1 MNNLF
6 RGSLRAAVPAFVLLA
21 CFSSAARAAAGE
33 PKGPAALPKP
43 VIETLV
49 KIQNNFVKSGA
60 PGSILL
66 VEAPGF
72 KYSRATGYADVDKGK
87 KLRPDSLFRIASISK
102 SFFGAMA
109 SILHVRGKINLDAP
123 LSATFPE
130 VAARFAPK
138 KDPETGENWDPGT
151 ITMRMLLNHSAGV
164 ADPLNDDMK
173 ECADFKTALLKHVT
187 ENTGPT
193 DKEALDAVFSE
204 GLMYKPGAR
213 LRYSNGGYILAAYL
227 VEVAM
232 KAHYS
237 RVLRDEVLSPLRLEH
252 TYNGVREKYDID
264 NLAHGYN
271 SWLIPGYEDY
281 AVIDQG
287 NGYANGGLV
296 STAQDVSKFFRSVFN
311 DPGFPPGIAK
321 AEFLRQFVPGPDSP
335 GAGGIAMGTGIVK
348 DPQGCY
354 LHSGHFAGYL
364 SQATYC
370 PGPDLFIFVGL
381 TSDSP
386 ALSQAKDR
394 SIQQIRKLWIP

>member
-1 MNNLF
+1 MDNRF
-6 RGSLRAAVPAFVLLA
+6 YRCSSIAVLVFALLA
-21 CFSSAARAAAGE
+21 CVRPAARAAAGE
-33 PKGPAALPKP
+33 PDKPGALPRPDMKQ
-43 VIETLV
+43 LAA
-49 KIQNNFVKSGA
+49 IQKNFVKAGA

-66 VEAPGF
+66 VEAPGVR
-72 KYSRATGYADVDKGK
+72 YSRATGYADVDKDK
-87 KLRPDSLFRIASISK
+87 KLTPGALFRIASVSK
-102 SFFGAMA
+102 SFFGVMA
-109 SILHVRGKINLDAP
+109 SILHVRGKIDLDAP
-123 LSATFPE
+123 LSKAFPE

-173 ECADFKTALLKHVT
+173 ECTGFKTALLAHVAK
-187 ENTGPT
+187 NTGPT

-204 GLMYKPGAR
+204 GLLYKPGAR

-227 VEVAM
+227 VEM
-232 KAHYS
+232 KTGAHYS
-237 RVLRDEVLSPLRLEH
+237 RVLRDEVLSPLRLER
-252 TYNGVREKYDID
+252 TYNGVSEKYDLD
-264 NLAHGYN
+264 DLAHGYN

-296 STAQDVSKFFRSVFN
+296 STAQDVSKFFHAVFN
-311 DPGFPPGIAK
+311 DPGFPPGVDK
-321 AEFLRQFVPGPDSP
+321 AEFLRQFKPGPDSP
-335 GAGGIAMGTGIVK
+335 EAGGIAMGTGIVR
-348 DPQGCY
+348 DRQGCY

-364 SQATYC
+364 SQAMYC
-370 PGPDLFIFVGL
+370 HKQDLFIFVGL

-394 SIQQIRKLWIP
+394 SIEQIRKLWIP